1 MEVLKE
7 RSVHLR
13 TDRNIIDYPLDDIS
27 AKQKRQLEQR
37 QEREEKK
44 ANEKNMFDELIA
56 SSDDELTLSAASTI
70 RNKQT
75 REHNKF

>member
-75 REHNKF
+75 RELNKF